1 MIMGH
6 SRGNVDDP
14 FVDKT
19 QEVITRCKI
28 SAAEREM
35 TLTAILPHVSQQS
48 QLHSVVSTIKHG
60 YSELAS
66 SLYQ

>member
-14 FVDKT
+14 FVDKK
-19 QEVITRCKI
+19 QEVITPCKI
-28 SAAEREM
+28 SAAAAEREM

-48 QLHSVVSTIKHG
+48 QLHSMVC
-60 YSELAS
+60 
-66 SLYQ
+66 QP